1 MLIEKDTKEAT
12 SKFFAVADIDA
23 RAAAAYTANKQLFN
37 SVQHI
42 TKVELVDSIVKSMFI
57 GYATAYQ
64 TSRAATS
71 KRAAHT
77 EVKYFRVVT
86 YAANKQLFNSKQ
98 HTTKVELVDS
108 IVKSIFVGY
117 ATAYQ
122 TSRAAT
128 SKRAAHTEVKY
139 FRVVTYA
146 QKQHS
151 KLKALAVQQLAA
163 LGLDLVYKPRTDSYS
178 VHVI

>member
-1 MLIEKDTKEAT
+1 MLVEKETKEAN
-12 SKFFAVADIDA
+12 SKFFAVADINA
-23 RAAAAYTANKQLFN
+23 RAAAA
-37 SVQHI
+37 
-42 TKVELVDSIVKSMFI
+42 
-57 GYATAYQ
+57 
-64 TSRAATS
+64 
-71 KRAAHT
+71 
-77 EVKYFRVVT
+77 

-108 IVKSIFVGY
+108 ILKTMFIGY

-128 SKRAAHTEVKY
+128 KKRAAHTEVKY

>member
-23 RAAAAYTANKQLFN
+23 RAAAAYAANKQLFN
-37 SVQHI
+37 SAQHT
-42 TKVELVDSIVKSMFI
+42 TKVELVDSIIKSMFI

-77 EVKYFRVVT
+77 EVKYFRVIT
-86 YAANKQLFNSKQ
+86 YAAQQ
-98 HTTKVELVDS
+98 HK
-108 IVKSIFVGY
+108 
-117 ATAYQ
+117 
-122 TSRAAT
+122 
-128 SKRAAHTEVKY
+128 
-139 FRVVTYA
+139 
-146 QKQHS
+146 
-151 KLKALAVQQLAA
+151 KLKAVAVEQLAA

>member
-1 MLIEKDTKEAT
+1 MLVEKETKEAN
-12 SKFFAVADIDA
+12 SKFFAVADINA
-23 RAAAAYTANKQLFN
+23 RAAAA
-37 SVQHI
+37 
-42 TKVELVDSIVKSMFI
+42 
-57 GYATAYQ
+57 
-64 TSRAATS
+64 
-71 KRAAHT
+71 
-77 EVKYFRVVT
+77 
-86 YAANKQLFNSKQ
+86 YAANKQLFTSTQ

-146 QKQHS
+146 AQQHK
-151 KLKALAVQQLAA
+151 KLKALAVEQLAA
-163 LGLDLVYKPRTDSYS
+163 LGLDLVYKPKTDSYS
-178 VHVI
+178 VHVL

>member
-37 SVQHI
+37 SKQHT

-77 EVKYFRVVT
+77 EVKYFPCCNIRST
-86 YAANKQLFNSKQ
+86 AAQKTQS
-98 HTTKVELVDS
+98 
-108 IVKSIFVGY
+108 
-117 ATAYQ
+117 
-122 TSRAAT
+122 TSCAAT
-128 SKRAAHTEVKY
+128 SCTRIRSSIQASH
-139 FRVVTYA
+139 R
-146 QKQHS
+146 
-151 KLKALAVQQLAA
+151 
-163 LGLDLVYKPRTDSYS
+163 
-178 VHVI
+178 

>member
-1 MLIEKDTKEAT
+1 
-12 SKFFAVADIDA
+12 
-23 RAAAAYTANKQLFN
+23 
-37 SVQHI
+37 
-42 TKVELVDSIVKSMFI
+42 MFI

-86 YAANKQLFNSKQ
+86 YAAQQ
-98 HTTKVELVDS
+98 HK
-108 IVKSIFVGY
+108 
-117 ATAYQ
+117 
-122 TSRAAT
+122 
-128 SKRAAHTEVKY
+128 
-139 FRVVTYA
+139 
-146 QKQHS
+146 

>member
-1 MLIEKDTKEAT
+1 MLVTKDTQE
-12 SKFFAVADIDA
+12 SNCKFFAVADINA
-23 RAAAAYTANKQLFN
+23 RAEAAYNTNKQLFN
-37 SVQHI
+37 SAQHT

-77 EVKYFRVVT
+77 EVKYFRVIT
-86 YAANKQLFNSKQ
+86 YAAQQ
-98 HTTKVELVDS
+98 HK
-108 IVKSIFVGY
+108 
-117 ATAYQ
+117 
-122 TSRAAT
+122 
-128 SKRAAHTEVKY
+128 
-139 FRVVTYA
+139 
-146 QKQHS
+146 
-151 KLKALAVQQLAA
+151 KLKAAAVEQLAA

>member
-1 MLIEKDTKEAT
+1 MLVEKETKEAN
-12 SKFFAVADIDA
+12 SKFFAVADINA
-23 RAAAAYTANKQLFN
+23 RAAAAYAANKQLFT
-37 SVQHI
+37 STQHT
-42 TKVELVDSIVKSMFI
+42 TKVELVDSIVKSIFV
-57 GYATAYQ
+57 GYASAYQ

-86 YAANKQLFNSKQ
+86 YAAQQ
-98 HTTKVELVDS
+98 HK
-108 IVKSIFVGY
+108 
-117 ATAYQ
+117 
-122 TSRAAT
+122 
-128 SKRAAHTEVKY
+128 
-139 FRVVTYA
+139 
-146 QKQHS
+146 

>member
-23 RAAAAYTANKQLFN
+23 RAEAAYAANKQLFT
-37 SVQHI
+37 SKQHT
-42 TKVELVDSIVKSMFI
+42 TKVELVDSILKTMFI

-64 TSRAATS
+64 TSRAAT
-71 KRAAHT
+71 K
-77 EVKYFRVVT
+77 
-86 YAANKQLFNSKQ
+86 
-98 HTTKVELVDS
+98 
-108 IVKSIFVGY
+108 
-117 ATAYQ
+117 
-122 TSRAAT
+122 
-128 SKRAAHTEVKY
+128 KRAAHTEVKY

>member
-12 SKFFAVADIDA
+12 CKFFAVADIDA
-23 RAAAAYTANKQLFN
+23 RSEAAYN
-37 SVQHI
+37 
-42 TKVELVDSIVKSMFI
+42 
-57 GYATAYQ
+57 
-64 TSRAATS
+64 
-71 KRAAHT
+71 
-77 EVKYFRVVT
+77 
-86 YAANKQLFNSKQ
+86 ANKQLFNSKQ

-108 IVKSIFVGY
+108 ILKTMFIGY

-128 SKRAAHTEVKY
+128 KKRAAHTEVKY

>member
-23 RAAAAYTANKQLFN
+23 RAEAAYNTNQQLFT
-37 SVQHI
+37 SVQHT
-42 TKVELVDSIVKSMFI
+42 TKVELVDSILKTMFI

-86 YAANKQLFNSKQ
+86 YAAQQ
-98 HTTKVELVDS
+98 HK
-108 IVKSIFVGY
+108 
-117 ATAYQ
+117 
-122 TSRAAT
+122 
-128 SKRAAHTEVKY
+128 
-139 FRVVTYA
+139 
-146 QKQHS
+146 

>member
-1 MLIEKDTKEAT
+1 MLVEKETKEAN
-12 SKFFAVADIDA
+12 SKFFAVADINA
-23 RAAAAYTANKQLFN
+23 RAAAA
-37 SVQHI
+37 
-42 TKVELVDSIVKSMFI
+42 
-57 GYATAYQ
+57 
-64 TSRAATS
+64 
-71 KRAAHT
+71 
-77 EVKYFRVVT
+77 

-139 FRVVTYA
+139 FRVITYA
-146 QKQHS
+146 AQQHK
-151 KLKALAVQQLAA
+151 KLKAAAVEQLAA

>member
-12 SKFFAVADIDA
+12 CKFFAVADIDA
-23 RAAAAYTANKQLFN
+23 RAEAAYNTNQQLFT
-37 SVQHI
+37 SVQHT

-77 EVKYFRVVT
+77 EVKYFRVIT
-86 YAANKQLFNSKQ
+86 YAAQQ
-98 HTTKVELVDS
+98 HK
-108 IVKSIFVGY
+108 
-117 ATAYQ
+117 
-122 TSRAAT
+122 
-128 SKRAAHTEVKY
+128 
-139 FRVVTYA
+139 
-146 QKQHS
+146 

>member
-1 MLIEKDTKEAT
+1 MLVEKETKEAN
-12 SKFFAVADIDA
+12 SKFFAVADINA
-23 RAAAAYTANKQLFN
+23 RAAAAYAANKQLFN
-37 SVQHI
+37 SKQHT
-42 TKVELVDSIVKSMFI
+42 TKVELVDSIVKSMFA

-86 YAANKQLFNSKQ
+86 YAAQQ
-98 HTTKVELVDS
+98 HK
-108 IVKSIFVGY
+108 
-117 ATAYQ
+117 
-122 TSRAAT
+122 
-128 SKRAAHTEVKY
+128 
-139 FRVVTYA
+139 
-146 QKQHS
+146 

>member
-12 SKFFAVADIDA
+12 CGFFAVADINA
-23 RAAAAYTANKQLFN
+23 RAAAAYNTNKQLFN
-37 SVQHI
+37 SAQHT
-42 TKVELVDSIVKSMFI
+42 TKVELVDSIVKSMFA

-86 YAANKQLFNSKQ
+86 YAAQQ
-98 HTTKVELVDS
+98 HK
-108 IVKSIFVGY
+108 
-117 ATAYQ
+117 
-122 TSRAAT
+122 
-128 SKRAAHTEVKY
+128 
-139 FRVVTYA
+139 
-146 QKQHS
+146 
-151 KLKALAVQQLAA
+151 KLKAAAVEQLAA

>member
-23 RAAAAYTANKQLFN
+23 RAAAAYAANKQLFN
-37 SVQHI
+37 SAQHT
-42 TKVELVDSIVKSMFI
+42 TKVELVDSIIKSMFI

-86 YAANKQLFNSKQ
+86 YAAQQ
-98 HTTKVELVDS
+98 HK
-108 IVKSIFVGY
+108 
-117 ATAYQ
+117 
-122 TSRAAT
+122 
-128 SKRAAHTEVKY
+128 
-139 FRVVTYA
+139 
-146 QKQHS
+146 
-151 KLKALAVQQLAA
+151 KLKALAVEQLAA
-163 LGLDLVYKPRTDSYS
+163 LGLDLVYKPKTDSYS
-178 VHVI
+178 VHVL

>member
-12 SKFFAVADIDA
+12 CKFFAVADIDA
-23 RAAAAYTANKQLFN
+23 RSEAAYN
-37 SVQHI
+37 
-42 TKVELVDSIVKSMFI
+42 
-57 GYATAYQ
+57 
-64 TSRAATS
+64 
-71 KRAAHT
+71 
-77 EVKYFRVVT
+77 
-86 YAANKQLFNSKQ
+86 ANKQLFNSKQ

-108 IVKSIFVGY
+108 ILKTMFIGY

-128 SKRAAHTEVKY
+128 KKRAAHTEVKY

-151 KLKALAVQQLAA
+151 KLKALAVQQLAT